1 MIHFYSSAPSL
12 LKILYAIQT
21 IPMPKASSQTTPQAN
36 RQSFEAGTI
45 LLVEDHQGYREV
57 MKAALGSYLPG
68 FQVVEAE
75 SVETALAALSE
86 RVFEVMVT
94 DMTLSDGSAI
104 ELLDGARSSIAAGMK
119 VITISGHDNREMLP
133 VLSRADVHGYVSK
146 ESGLRALAQSVRSV
160 VEEGRASR

>member
-1 MIHFYSSAPSL
+1 
-12 LKILYAIQT
+12 
-21 IPMPKASSQTTPQAN
+21 
-36 RQSFEAGTI
+36 
-45 LLVEDHQGYREV
+45 

-104 ELLDGARSSIAAGMK
+104 ELLDGAGSSIAAGMK
-119 VITISGHDNREMLP
+119 VIAISGHDNREMLP
-133 VLSRADVHGYVSK
+133 VLNRADVHGYVSK